1 MLHSSI
7 ALWQIR
13 IRENT
18 RRGKLVARVQ
28 ARRKVDV
35 LDALFLSPELR
46 FRPAGGMKTV
56 DALSG
61 FR

>member
-1 MLHSSI
+1 M
-7 ALWQIR
+7 
-13 IRENT
+13 
-18 RRGKLVARVQ
+18 ARVQ